1 MKRTNR
7 IFTVLIFIFLYIP
20 MVVLVLGSFNTGK
33 NLAVF
38 EGFTLNQYK
47 ELFRDADLLALLGNS
62 LLIAILSTAI
72 ATAFGTF
79 AAVGIHSLKP
89 RMRKAVMTLTN
100 IPMTNPDIV
109 TGISLSL
116 LFVFIGTGM
125 LGQKQ
130 SLNFWTLLIAHITF
144 NLPYV
149 ILNVMPKLQQM
160 NPALQDA
167 AMDLGCTPVQ
177 SFFKVTIHEIMPG
190 IISGAIMAFT
200 MSLDDFVISYF
211 VTGSEFVTLPV
222 KIYSFTK
229 KPIHPKVYA
238 MFTLLFLLIF
248 VLMVTMNLLQLR
260 GEKRKTDKQ
269 ARIPSKGMRIFQ
281 RVAAIACVAVLL
293 IGSFALIV
301 TTRQDKITLNV
312 MNWGQNIADG
322 TEDTLDIIAAFE
334 EKYPNIKV
342 NYSEYASNEELYSKL
357 STGGLVVDIIIPSD
371 YMIDRMR
378 REGMLQEL
386 NFDNIP
392 NYKNVISTYKDQ
404 PYDPENKYSVPYTW
418 GTVGIIY
425 NSKYVD
431 EADVTGWEL
440 LWNEKYAGQILM
452 FDNSR
457 DAFGIAQYKLNSQSD
472 DPNSFSV
479 NSTDKEELDACA
491 KELAKQ
497 KPLVRQYVMDQV
509 YDKMIEENAWIAPYY
524 AGDAMMMMDS
534 NEDLRFY
541 LPENQ
546 KFNLFIDAMCIP
558 TCAQEKEA
566 AEKFIDFMCDPEISG
581 ANMDYICYGSPIEGA
596 TDYMEEYLAES
607 EVIYPPDEILSRGTS
622 YGYLPQETIRYV
634 ENQFLGIRVGKS
646 ADEEEDAASG
656 SAAPAIIML
665 TALAAAGVF
674 LCLPKRKSK

>member
-20 MVVLVLGSFNTGK
+20 MAVLILGSFNTGK

-38 EGFTLNQYK
+38 EGFTFDQYK
-47 ELFRDADLLALLGNS
+47 ELFRDKDLLGLLGNS

-89 RMRKAVMTLTN
+89 KMRKAVMTLTN

-160 NPALQDA
+160 DPALQDA
-167 AMDLGCTPVQ
+167 AMDLGCTPLR

-211 VTGSEFVTLPV
+211 VTGTEFVTLPV

-229 KPIHPKVYA
+229 KPIHPKIYA

-248 VLMVTMNLLQLR
+248 VLMVAMNLLQLR
-260 GEKRKTDKQ
+260 GDRHKAKKQ
-269 ARIPSKGMRIFQ
+269 AKSPSKGMRTFQ
-281 RVAAIACVAVLL
+281 RAVVIACVAVLL
-293 IGSFALIV
+293 VGSFALIA

-322 TEDTLDIIAAFE
+322 TDETVDIIAAFE

-342 NYSEYASNEELYSKL
+342 NYAEYASNEELYSKL
-357 STGGLVVDIIIPSD
+357 STGGLVVDVIIPSD
-371 YMIDRMR
+371 YMIARMIS
-378 REGMLQEL
+378 EDMLLEL
-386 NFDNIP
+386 DFANIP
-392 NYKNVISTYKDQ
+392 NYKNIADTYKDQ
-404 PYDPENKYSVPYTW
+404 AYDPDNKYSVPYTW

-425 NSKYVD
+425 NAKYVD

-457 DAFGIAQYKLNSQSD
+457 DAFGIAQYKLGYD
-472 DPNSFSV
+472 V
-479 NSTDKEELDACA
+479 NTTDKAELDACA
-491 KELAKQ
+491 RELAKQ
-497 KPLVRQYVMDQV
+497 KPLVQQYVMDQV

-524 AGDAMMMMDS
+524 AGDAMMMMDE

-541 LPENQ
+541 LPENER
-546 KFNLFIDAMCIP
+546 FNLFIDAMCIP

-566 AEKFIDFMCDPEISG
+566 AEKFIDFMCDPEVSG
-581 ANMDYICYGSPIEGA
+581 SNMDYICYGSPVEGA
-596 TDYMEEYLAES
+596 TEFMDEYLAES
-607 EVIYPPDEILSRGTS
+607 EVIYPSQQTLERGTS
-622 YGYLPQETIRYV
+622 YGFLPQETTRYV
-634 ENQFLGIRVGKS
+634 ENLFLGIRVGK
-646 ADEEEDAASG
+646 AAEEDEDVESQGTAL
-656 SAAPAIIML
+656 PVIL
-665 TALAAAGVF
+665 TLAGLAAAGVF
-674 LCLPKRKSK
+674 LCLPKRKKK

>member
-1 MKRTNR
+1 MKKTNR

-20 MVVLVLGSFNTGK
+20 MAVLILGSFNTSK

-38 EGFTLNQYK
+38 EGFTLKQYA
-47 ELFRDADLLALLGNS
+47 ELFRDEDLLALLGNS
-62 LLIAILSTAI
+62 LLIAILSTTI

-79 AAVGIHSLKP
+79 AAVGIHTLKP
-89 RMRKAVMTLTN
+89 KMRKAVMSLTN

-190 IISGAIMAFT
+190 IVSGAIMAFT

-211 VTGSEFVTLPV
+211 VTGTEFVTLPV

-229 KPIHPKVYA
+229 KPIHPKIYA

-248 VLMVTMNLLQLR
+248 VMMVTMNLLQLR
-260 GEKRKTDKQ
+260 GDKRKTEKQ
-269 ARIPSKGMRIFQ
+269 TKPVSRKMRVFK
-281 RVAAIACVAVLL
+281 RVCAIACVMILL
-293 IGSFALIV
+293 GGSLFLIAS
-301 TTRQDKITLNV
+301 TRKNKVTLNV

-322 TEDTLDIIAAFE
+322 SDGTVDIIAAFE
-334 EKYPNIKV
+334 KAYPNIDV

-357 STGGLVVDIIIPSD
+357 STGGLVVDLIIPSD
-371 YMIDRMR
+371 YMIARMIS
-378 REGMLQEL
+378 EDMLLEL
-386 NFDNIP
+386 DFDNIP
-392 NYKNVISTYKDQ
+392 NYKNVNSAYKDQ
-404 PYDPENKYSVPYTW
+404 AYDPENKYSVPYTW

-425 NSKYVD
+425 NSKFVD
-431 EADVTGWEL
+431 EADVTGWDL
-440 LWNEKYAGQILM
+440 LWNEKYKGQILM

-457 DAFGIAQYKLNSQSD
+457 DAFGIAQYKLGID
-472 DPNSFSV
+472 V
-479 NSTDKEELDACA
+479 NTTDKAELQRCA
-491 KELAKQ
+491 DELAKQ
-497 KPLVRQYVMDQV
+497 RPLVQQYVMDQV
-509 YDKMIEENAWIAPYY
+509 YAKMEEGNAWIAPYY
-524 AGDAMMMMDS
+524 AGDAMMMMEN

-541 LPENQ
+541 LPEDQ
-546 KFNLFIDAMCIP
+546 TFNMFIDAMCIP
-558 TCAQEKEA
+558 ECCENKEA
-566 AEKFIDFMCDPEISG
+566 AELFINFMCDPEISG
-581 ANMDYICYGSPIEGA
+581 ANMDYICYGSPIDGA
-596 TDYMEEYLAES
+596 TEYMEEYLAES
-607 EVIYPPDEILSRGTS
+607 EVIYPPAEILERGRS
-622 YGYLPQETIRYV
+622 YGFLPEDITRYV
-634 ENQFLGIRVGKS
+634 ENLFLKVR
-646 ADEEEDAASG
+646 
-656 SAAPAIIML
+656 L
-665 TALAAAGVF
+665 N
-674 LCLPKRKSK
+674 